1 MSITIHFERLT
12 KDVGLFRA
20 YEEGKSYEN
29 RDEYFAVVTALW
41 LDENT
46 IELKGAISKHS
57 TSEALRLVIKYLKDR
72 GYRLILD
79 RHHLVDH
86 TWMV

>member
-12 KDVGLFRA
+12 KEVGLFRA

-41 LDENT
+41 LDDKT

-57 TSEALRLVIKYLKDR
+57 TSEAFRLVIKYLKDK
-72 GYRLILD
+72 GYKLVLD
-79 RHHLVDH
+79 RHHLVNH
-86 TWMV
+86 TWKV